1 LHGCSGEDTVS
12 ELSAASAELRFAG
25 ATESWRVPLPRYAES
40 QAPVPLLDLQIHR
53 HSGQLTSDPIE
64 IRERGTLEFVPIVF
78 GPAREGCSVD
88 LDLVGAGPGERL
100 WSGSPRFAPEEQV
113 QDPLRTLTRLVEI
126 DLAPQAET
134 VQLRW
139 TPSAA
144 CEGAPSALAR
154 VAFRPERK
162 SHPPVLF
169 VCSDTH
175 RYDHSLGDA
184 AALMPRLQQLAES
197 AVVYDR
203 AYSNASWTLPSV
215 TSTLTGLYPR
225 YHRTGLRVEREAQ
238 RQKRGQPVPPGR
250 FRVSWEG
257 KFHVFTSH
265 PHGLPNLGGRL
276 RELGY
281 ETVAVVANTLYVGSG
296 LLSSGFDLVI
306 DANGLTGEGINRL
319 AGLLLE
325 RTGQRRPLFLLVH
338 YMDVHEYFTWGRG
351 DDEPPGTL
359 ESIGPPELQSRY
371 ARQVQEADAYIAEL
385 ALAWDRRVGLDRSF
399 FAFYSDHGEHLR
411 EPGRPTERHGDS
423 MDEVLLHVPMLIRYP
438 SALGVSPAREKRV
451 VSLVD
456 LAPTLLDAIGAEA
469 DADAMQGVSLLRPE
483 PTGAA
488 ARRIFADYQ
497 LAGDELASVRA
508 GPFKLLMNLT
518 RDTTSLLD
526 VAAPVQRL
534 PEIEQS
540 LEDAARMNEL
550 AREFETY
557 RESAE
562 SWSADLVTDRAI
574 DEDFE
579 ERLRAIGYAE

>member
-1 LHGCSGEDTVS
+1 M
-12 ELSAASAELRFAG
+12 
-25 ATESWRVPLPRYAES
+25 ESWRVPLPRHAES
-40 QAPVPLLDLQIHR
+40 QAPVPMLDLQIHR
-53 HSGQLTSDPIE
+53 HPGQLTSDPFQVE
-64 IRERGTLEFVPIVF
+64 ERGTLEFVPIVF
-78 GPAREGCSVD
+78 GPARDDCSVA
-88 LDLVGAGPGERL
+88 LDLVGTTPAARL
-100 WSGSPRFAPEEQV
+100 WSGAPRFAPEEQV
-113 QDPLRTLTRLVEI
+113 RDPLRTLTRLVEV
-126 DLAPQAET
+126 DLAPQAEP
-134 VQLRW
+134 VRLRW
-139 TPSAA
+139 TASSA
-144 CEGAPSALAR
+144 CGGAPGALAR

-162 SHPPVLF
+162 ARAPVLF

-175 RYDHSLGDA
+175 RYDHSFGDS

-238 RQKRGQPVPPGR
+238 RRKRGEPVPPGR

-296 LLSSGFDLVI
+296 LLSGGFDLVI
-306 DANGLTGEGINRL
+306 DANGLSGEGLNRL
-319 AGLLLE
+319 AEQLLE

-338 YMDVHEYFTWGRG
+338 YMDVHEYFTWGTPEG
-351 DDEPPGTL
+351 EPKGTL
-359 ESIGPPELQSRY
+359 GSVGGEALRSRY
-371 ARQVQEADAYIAEL
+371 ARQVEEADVYLAEL
-385 ALAWDRRVGLDRSF
+385 VEAWNRRVGLDRSF

-411 EPGRPTERHGDS
+411 EPGRPHERHGDS

-438 SALGVSPAREKRV
+438 QALGISPNREKRA

-456 LAPTLLDAIGAEA
+456 LVPTLLDALDAEA
-469 DADAMQGVSLLRPE
+469 DGDALHGVSLLRPE
-483 PTGAA
+483 PPNAA

-497 LAGDELASVRA
+497 LAGDELASVRM
-508 GPFKLLMNLT
+508 GPLKLLVNLS
-518 RDTTSLLD
+518 RGSRALID
-526 VAAPVQRL
+526 VSRSGPG
-534 PEIEQS
+534 PERERAI
-540 LEDAARMNEL
+540 EDAAVESEL
-550 AREFETY
+550 DREFQAY
-557 RESAE
+557 RESAQ
-562 SWSADLVTDRAI
+562 SFSAELVTDRAV